1 VFKVIML
8 ELFMYLTIEFATSAM
23 MTILK
28 IRM

>member
-1 VFKVIML
+1 ML